1 MAGLVLGMA
10 GLALVTPRTA
20 AQGGHGLEVKTM
32 FRFNPSSPNK
42 DECCGRTEQRQILSD
57 EFRRCRAVP
66 VVAKGRAL
74 SFSKEC
80 EACGRVLSVDPTTY
94 AFFSAKRFLTRA
106 ISEQFPKT
114 SRT

>member
-1 MAGLVLGMA
+1 MA

-20 AQGGHGLEVKTM
+20 VHGGHGLAVKTM

-42 DECCGRTEQRQILSD
+42 DEFCGRTEQRQILSD
-57 EFRRCRAVP
+57 EFRRYKAAP

-80 EACGRVLSVDPTTY
+80 EACGRVLSIDPTT
-94 AFFSAKRFLTRA
+94 
-106 ISEQFPKT
+106 
-114 SRT
+114 